1 MAKNVEEALNEAITE
16 LKKNEDV
23 VDIEY
28 LPDSVTNEKKPCK
41 YVAKILCVF
50 HKVDAETHTFS
61 HKIVYI
67 NTEDFSYKWGEGG
80 LKVKKVIAQSEPKPT
95 GLTEI

>member
-1 MAKNVEEALNEAITE
+1 MAKNVEEALNEAIAE

-50 HKVDAETHTFS
+50 HKVDSETHTFS

-67 NTEDFSYKWGEGG
+67 NTDDFSYKWGEGG
-80 LKVKKVIAQSEPKPT
+80 LKVNKMVETKPT
-95 GLTEI
+95 NLTGV